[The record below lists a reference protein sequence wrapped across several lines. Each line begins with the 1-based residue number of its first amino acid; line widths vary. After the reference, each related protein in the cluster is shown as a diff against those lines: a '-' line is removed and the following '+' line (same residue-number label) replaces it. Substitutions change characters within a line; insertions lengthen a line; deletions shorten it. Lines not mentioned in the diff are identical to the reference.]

1 MKKLTAIILSLTML
15 FGLAACSNGGSP
27 EPSSEADTNM
37 EASSETPEPA
47 SSSET
52 EEIPSVPENE
62 TSTLVVYF
70 SMPET
75 TDPDNMTEEEANST
89 VIINDEVLGNTQ
101 YVAYVI
107 QENTGADIFRIEPKT
122 PYPTDHETLVDLA
135 AEEQDQNARPEL
147 LKQIENL
154 EQYSTIFIGYPNW
167 WGDMPMI
174 LYSFFDENDFS
185 GKTIIPFNT
194 HGGSG
199 FSDTIN
205 SIAELEPEAA
215 VNQDGFTVSR
225 NNVQEAEPDIVSW
238 LNELGYTKLPT
249 VSDTQTQLSIQVGD
263 LTLSAELYDTQ
274 LAKDFAALLP
284 QTISMQRVGGGR
296 EFYGSIDG
304 NLNYDEADSQTTF
317 ENGEI
322 AYWYSG
328 NGLCLLYDN
337 QVEKPEVDSGI
348 IIIGKIT
355 SDFSELH
362 NLEDNITAT
371 ISITTGGE

>member
-1 MKKLTAIILSLTML
+1 
-15 FGLAACSNGGSP
+15 
-27 EPSSEADTNM
+27 
-37 EASSETPEPA
+37 
-47 SSSET
+47 
-52 EEIPSVPENE
+52 
-62 TSTLVVYF
+62 
-70 SMPET
+70 
-75 TDPDNMTEEEANST
+75 
-89 VIINDEVLGNTQ
+89 
-101 YVAYVI
+101 
-107 QENTGADIFRIEPKT
+107 
-122 PYPTDHETLVDLA
+122 
-135 AEEQDQNARPEL
+135 
-147 LKQIENL
+147 
-154 EQYSTIFIGYPNW
+154 
-167 WGDMPMI
+167 MPMI
-174 LYSFFDENDFS
+174 LYSFFDEHDFS

-205 SIAELEPEAA
+205 SITELEPEAT

-225 NNVQEAEPDIVSW
+225 NNVQEAEPDIVGW
-238 LNELGYTKLPT
+238 LNELGYAKLPT
-249 VSDTQTQLSIQVGD
+249 TLDTEEPIDSSDDANAQAEQTQLSIQIGD

-274 LAKDFAALLP
+274 LAKDFADMLP

-317 ENGEI
+317 ENGDI

-337 QVEKPEVDSGI
+337 QVADPEVDSGI

-371 ISITTGGE
+371 ISITTGG